1 MTIRQLREERAW
13 SQAQL
18 ADLVGVSLKTVD
30 HWERGLLQPDD
41 EQLRVL
47 GEVFH
52 LSSELIVLQDP
63 IDQE

>member
-1 MTIRQLREERAW
+1 MTIQELREEHGW
-13 SQAQL
+13 SQTQL
-18 ADLVGVSLKTVD
+18 ADLVGVSLKTVN

-52 LSSELIVLQDP
+52 LPGERIALQDP
-63 IDQE
+63 IEQE

>member
-1 MTIRQLREERAW
+1 MTIRQLREERGW

-18 ADLVGVSLKTVD
+18 AELVGVSLKTVD

-41 EQLRVL
+41 AQLRVL